1 MIATRNIFE
10 VYDKKILMMYNSNKK
25 KGKLYD

>member
-10 VYDKKILMMYNSNKK
+10 VYDKKILMMYNSNQK
-25 KGKLYD
+25 KGQLYD